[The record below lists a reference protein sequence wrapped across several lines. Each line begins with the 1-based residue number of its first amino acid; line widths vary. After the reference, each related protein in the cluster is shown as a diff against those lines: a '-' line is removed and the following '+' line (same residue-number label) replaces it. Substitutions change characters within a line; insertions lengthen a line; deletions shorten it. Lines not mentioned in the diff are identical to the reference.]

1 MTSQCLPLLQFD
13 AVRVTKLNSCGTPV
27 DSTCSYATSTGV
39 ISLAMTNEDQD
50 RQEYLQL
57 NGQGKICVLETT
69 EAQLKWINVELQF
82 CNVDPELFNIILSES
97 LVLNDLTPTPKAIGW
112 DTTTVAPL
120 TSYFGLEGWTNTG
133 SDACSDNQPDYG
145 YFVMPFVIGAQ
156 LSDVTLENGNI
167 NFTVTGRT
175 KDKSLWGTGPYNVR
189 LIEAAGPTFG
199 FPAPLLTAVGA
210 TLHRRMFWT
219 ELPPP
224 PTFCGCQDLT
234 PTLEVLPLAAT
245 AATLR
250 TMTIPVDPVT
260 GVGFAGIANWGDLTA
275 AVVVAAGTTS
285 ITHTYAIGSYTATF
299 KPTSYSTPTYT
310 SATITAS

>member
-1 MTSQCLPLLQFD
+1 MSSQCLPLLQFD
-13 AVRVTKLNSCGTPV
+13 AVRVTKLNSCGTPQ
-27 DSTCSYATSTGV
+27 DTACAYATSQGV
-39 ISLAMTNEDQD
+39 ISLAMTNENQD

-57 NGQGKICVLETT
+57 NGQGQICVLETL

-82 CNVDPELFNIILSES
+82 CNVDPELFNLILSES
-97 LVLNDLTPTPKAIGW
+97 MVLNDATPPVAIGW
-112 DTTTVAPL
+112 DTTTGGPL

-133 SDACSDNQPDYG
+133 SDSCTDNQPDYG

-167 NFTVTGRT
+167 NFTITGRT
-175 KDKSLWGTGPYNVR
+175 KAKSLWGTGPYNVR
-189 LIEAAGPTFG
+189 LIEAAGPSFG
-199 FPAPLLTAVGA
+199 FPAPLLTTVGS

-234 PTLEVLPLAAT
+234 PALVVTPQSAT
-245 AATLR
+245 AVTLR

-260 GVGFAGIANWGDLTA
+260 GVGFAGIADWGDLTT
-275 AVVVAAGTTS
+275 AVVTAGTTN
-285 ITHTYAIGSYTATF
+285 ITHTYAVGTYTATF
-299 KPTSYSTPTYT
+299 KPTSYSTPTY
-310 SATITAS
+310 SLSNIVAT